1 MKKLFIYLM
10 MFMLTFSVMSCVTET
25 YAQVQATDEM
35 YDYTDNSVS
44 DAHLQVVI
52 TYGTP
57 YIIDDIIYY
66 YFYNGRYYYPYYYN
80 SYFYL
85 RVYTHP
91 LRHYPRYW
99 RPVPRAHWYH
109 NGAFHR
115 PYRSNGQHHPGFGRG
130 GHNPRPHDGNINRPH
145 GNRQSSTR
153 VTAPHPSIGKQPTG
167 GARNGNVAPRT
178 NTNVTPRSNMGGA
191 RPNTSVAPRQTAPSS
206 GRNTQV
212 FRGGSTPSVRQS
224 SPAPRG
230 GGFGGA
236 RPSGGGSRGSFGGR
250 R

>member
-1 MKKLFIYLM
+1 MKKLFVYIM
-10 MFMLTFSVMSCVTET
+10 MVMLSFSVMSCVTES
-25 YAQVQATDEM
+25 YAQVQSTDEM
-35 YDYTDNSVS
+35 YDYTENAVS
-44 DAHLQVVI
+44 DAQLQLVI

-66 YFYNGRYYYPYYYN
+66 YLYNGRYYYPYYYN

-115 PYRSNGQHHPGFGRG
+115 PYRYNGRHDFGRG
-130 GHNPRPHDGNINRPH
+130 GHKPRPHNVGRPGGH
-145 GNRQSSTR
+145 RPSSTR
-153 VTAPHPSIGKQPTG
+153 VTGNRPGMDRRPVGGSVTQKPS
-167 GARNGNVAPRT
+167 T
-178 NTNVTPRSNMGGA
+178 NINQRPNFGGA
-191 RPNTSVAPRQTAPSS
+191 RPNTSVAPRHTAPSS